1 MAAEETV
8 NQILEAFG
16 KSINLSAGVR
26 LNKDKSCVLC
36 VDEDKNVQVTYN
48 EAQEALDF
56 FASVGQ
62 VPSNER
68 RCCNWLLKSNTEW
81 ALTKGAALA
90 KRNDSSEVIL
100 EYRLPLLN
108 LTKEL
113 FEHTFEQFIRLVT
126 VWKTYLR
133 ELGQG
138 NIPKVFADF
147 RQN

>member
-1 MAAEETV
+1 MVAEETV
-8 NQILEAFG
+8 NQVLKEFG
-16 KSINLSAGVR
+16 KSINLSDVR
-26 LNKDKSCVLC
+26 LNKDKTCILC

-48 EAQEALDF
+48 EVNEALDF

-62 VPSNER
+62 IPENEKH
-68 RCCNWLLKSNTEW
+68 CCNDLLKSNSEW

-90 KRNDSSEVIL
+90 KGNGSSEVIL

-113 FEHTFEQFIRLVT
+113 FERTFEQFIGLVT
-126 VWKTYLR
+126 VWEAYLW

-138 NIPKVFADF
+138 NVPKVFAVF
-147 RQN
+147 QKN

>member
-16 KSINLSAGVR
+16 RSINLSDVR
-26 LNKDKSCVLC
+26 LNDNKTCFLC

-62 VPSNER
+62 IPENEKH
-68 RCCNWLLKSNTEW
+68 CCNDLLKSNSEW

-90 KRNDSSEVIL
+90 KENGSSEVIL

-113 FEHTFEQFIRLVT
+113 FERAFEQFIGLVT
-126 VWKTYLR
+126 VWKMYLL

-138 NIPKVFADF
+138 NVPKVFGVF
-147 RQN
+147 QKN

>member
-1 MAAEETV
+1 MVAEETV
-8 NQILEAFG
+8 NQVLKEFG
-16 KSINLSAGVR
+16 KSINLSDVR

-48 EAQEALDF
+48 EGNEALDF

-62 VPSNER
+62 IPENEKH
-68 RCCNWLLKSNTEW
+68 CCNDLLKSNSEW
-81 ALTKGAALA
+81 TLTKGAALA
-90 KRNDSSEVIL
+90 KGNGSSEVIL

-113 FEHTFEQFIRLVT
+113 FERTFEQFIGLVT

-138 NIPKVFADF
+138 NVPKAFENF
-147 RQN
+147 RKN

>member
-8 NQILEAFG
+8 NQILEEFG
-16 KSINLSAGVR
+16 KSINLSDVR
-26 LNKDKSCVLC
+26 LNKDKTCVLC

-48 EAQEALDF
+48 EANEALDF

-62 VPSNER
+62 VAENEK
-68 RCCNWLLKSNTEW
+68 RCRNWLLKSNSEW

-90 KRNDSSEVIL
+90 KGSGSSEVIL

-113 FEHTFEQFIRLVT
+113 FERTFEQFIGLVT
-126 VWKTYLR
+126 VWKMYLL
-133 ELGQG
+133 ELEQG
-138 NIPKVFADF
+138 NVPKVFAVF
-147 RQN
+147 QKN

>member
-1 MAAEETV
+1 MAAEERV
-8 NQILEAFG
+8 NQILEEFG
-16 KSINLSAGVR
+16 KSINLSDVR

-48 EAQEALDF
+48 EGNEALDF

-62 VPSNER
+62 IPENEKH
-68 RCCNWLLKSNTEW
+68 CCNDLLKSNSEW
-81 ALTKGAALA
+81 TLTKGAALA
-90 KRNDSSEVIL
+90 KGNGSSEVIL

-113 FEHTFEQFIRLVT
+113 FERTFEQFIGLVT
-126 VWKTYLR
+126 VWEAYLR

-138 NIPKVFADF
+138 NVPKVFENF
-147 RQN
+147 RKN

>member
-1 MAAEETV
+1 MVAEETV
-8 NQILEAFG
+8 NQVLKEFG
-16 KSINLSAGVR
+16 KSINLSDVR

-48 EAQEALDF
+48 EGNEALDF

-62 VPSNER
+62 VAENEK
-68 RCCNWLLKSNTEW
+68 RCCNDLLKSNSEW

-90 KRNDSSEVIL
+90 KGNGSSEVIL

-113 FEHTFEQFIRLVT
+113 FERTFEQFIGLVT
-126 VWKTYLR
+126 VWKMYLL

-138 NIPKVFADF
+138 NVPKVFENF
-147 RQN
+147 RKK

>member
-1 MAAEETV
+1 MVAEETV
-8 NQILEAFG
+8 NQVLKEFG
-16 KSINLSAGVR
+16 KSINLSDVR

-48 EAQEALDF
+48 EGNEALDF

-62 VPSNER
+62 IPENEKH
-68 RCCNWLLKSNTEW
+68 CCNDLLKSNSEW
-81 ALTKGAALA
+81 TLTKGAALA
-90 KRNDSSEVIL
+90 KGNGSSEVIL

-113 FEHTFEQFIRLVT
+113 FERTFEQFIGLVT

-138 NIPKVFADF
+138 NVPKVFAVF
-147 RQN
+147 QKN

>member
-1 MAAEETV
+1 MVAEETV
-8 NQILEAFG
+8 NQVLEEFG
-16 KSINLSAGVR
+16 KSINLENIR
-26 LNKDKSCVLC
+26 LNDNKTCVLC

-48 EAQEALDF
+48 EALEVLDF

-62 VPSNER
+62 IPENDQ
-68 RCCNWLLKSNTEW
+68 RCCNDLLKSNSEW

-90 KRNDSSEVIL
+90 KGNGSSDVIL

-113 FEHTFEQFIRLVT
+113 FERAFEQFIGLVT
-126 VWKTYLR
+126 VWETYLR

-138 NIPKVFADF
+138 NVPKVFENF
-147 RQN
+147 RKN

>member
-1 MAAEETV
+1 MAVEETV
-8 NQILEAFG
+8 NQILEEFG
-16 KSINLSAGVR
+16 KSINLSDVR
-26 LNKDKSCVLC
+26 LDKDKTCVLC

-48 EAQEALDF
+48 EAREALDF

-62 VPSNER
+62 IPENEKH
-68 RCCNWLLKSNTEW
+68 CCNDLLKSNSEW

-90 KRNDSSEVIL
+90 KGNGSSEVIL

-113 FEHTFEQFIRLVT
+113 FERTFEQFIGLAT

-138 NIPKVFADF
+138 NVPKAFGNF
-147 RQN
+147 RKN

>member
-1 MAAEETV
+1 MALEETV
-8 NQILEAFG
+8 NQILEEFG
-16 KSINLSAGVR
+16 KSINLSDVR
-26 LNKDKSCVLC
+26 LNKDKTCVLC

-62 VPSNER
+62 VAENEK
-68 RCCNWLLKSNTEW
+68 RCCNYLLKSNSEW

-90 KRNDSSEVIL
+90 KGNGSSEVIL

-108 LTKEL
+108 LTEEL
-113 FEHTFEQFIRLVT
+113 FERTFEQFIGLVT
-126 VWKTYLR
+126 VWKMYLL

-138 NIPKVFADF
+138 NVPKVFENF
-147 RQN
+147 RKN

>member
-1 MAAEETV
+1 MVAEETV
-8 NQILEAFG
+8 NQILEEFG
-16 KSINLSAGVR
+16 KSINLSDVR
-26 LNKDKSCVLC
+26 LNKDKTCILC

-48 EAQEALDF
+48 EVNEALDF

-62 VPSNER
+62 IPENEKH
-68 RCCNWLLKSNTEW
+68 CCNYLLKSNSEW

-90 KRNDSSEVIL
+90 KGNGSSEVIL

-113 FEHTFEQFIRLVT
+113 FERTFEQFIGLVT

-138 NIPKVFADF
+138 NVPKAFENF
-147 RQN
+147 RKN

>member
-8 NQILEAFG
+8 NQILEEFG
-16 KSINLSAGVR
+16 KSINLSDVR
-26 LNKDKSCVLC
+26 LNKDKTCVLC

-48 EAQEALDF
+48 EANEALDF

-62 VPSNER
+62 VAENEK
-68 RCCNWLLKSNTEW
+68 RCRNWLLKSNSEW

-90 KRNDSSEVIL
+90 KGNGSSEVIL

-113 FEHTFEQFIRLVT
+113 FERTFEQFIGLVT
-126 VWKTYLR
+126 VWEAYLR

-138 NIPKVFADF
+138 NVPAVFANF
-147 RQN
+147 RKN

>member
-1 MAAEETV
+1 MATEETV
-8 NQILEAFG
+8 NQVLEEFG
-16 KSINLSAGVR
+16 KSINLSDVR
-26 LNKDKSCVLC
+26 LNKDKTCVLC

-48 EAQEALDF
+48 DANEALDF

-62 VPSNER
+62 VAENEK
-68 RCCNWLLKSNTEW
+68 RCCSWLLKSNSEW

-90 KRNDSSEVIL
+90 KGNGSPEVVL

-113 FEHTFEQFIRLVT
+113 FERTFEQFIGLVT
-126 VWKTYLR
+126 VWEAYFR

-138 NIPKVFADF
+138 NVPKAFAVF
-147 RQN
+147 QKN

>member
-1 MAAEETV
+1 MALEETV
-8 NQILEAFG
+8 NQVLEEFG
-16 KSINLSAGVR
+16 KSINLSDVR
-26 LNKDKSCVLC
+26 LNDDKTCVLC

-62 VPSNER
+62 VSESEKR
-68 RCCNWLLKSNTEW
+68 FCNWLLKSNSEW

-90 KRNDSSEVIL
+90 KGNGSSEVIL

-113 FEHTFEQFIRLVT
+113 FERAFEQFIGLVT
-126 VWKTYLR
+126 VWKMYLL

-138 NIPKVFADF
+138 NVPKVFGVF
-147 RQN
+147 QKN